1 MKVSLKKAGQGLKG
15 VSDMVIFKSPK
26 EIEKIRAS
34 NQIVADILVKLKKEV
49 KAGVTTLYL
58 NDVSEKL
65 ALEKDAVPAFKG
77 YKGYPYSLCASVNNV
92 VVHGLPSKKPLVEG
106 DIVSLDF
113 GVLFDGYYG
122 DSAITVPVG
131 KISKS
136 AKRLILITKEA
147 LYKGIMKAVSG
158 GRLSDISY
166 AVQSHVEAAGY
177 SVVRIFV
184 GHGIGSSLHEDP
196 QIPNYGKPG
205 IGIMLKQGM
214 TIAIEPMVNEK
225 GCEVDIL
232 EDGWTAVTK
241 DGGLSAHF
249 EHTVAI
255 TDNGPVILSERS
267 GS

>member
-1 MKVSLKKAGQGLKG
+1 
-15 VSDMVIFKSPK
+15 MVVFKSPK
-26 EIEKIRAS
+26 EIEKIRVS
-34 NQIVADILVKLKKEV
+34 NQIVADILGRLEKEV
-49 KAGVTTLYL
+49 RAGITTLYL
-58 NDVSEKL
+58 NDVAEKL
-65 ALEKDAVPAFKG
+65 TLEKDAVPAFKG
-77 YKGYPYSLCASVNNV
+77 YKGYPYSLCTSVNNV
-92 VVHGLPSKKPLVEG
+92 VVHGLPSKKPLAEG

-136 AKRLILITKEA
+136 AKKLVLITKEA
-147 LYKGIMKAVSG
+147 LYKGITKAVPG
-158 GRLSDISY
+158 GRLSDISH

-205 IGIMLKQGM
+205 IGIMLKTGM
-214 TIAIEPMVNEK
+214 TLAIEPMVNEK

-232 EDGWTAVTK
+232 EDGWTAITK

-249 EHTVAI
+249 EHTIAV
-255 TDNGPVILSERS
+255 TDNKPAILSERI

>member
-1 MKVSLKKAGQGLKG
+1 
-15 VSDMVIFKSPK
+15 MVVFKSPK

-34 NQIVADILVKLKKEV
+34 NKIVADILVKLEKEV
-49 KAGVTTLYL
+49 KPGVTTLYL
-58 NDVSEKL
+58 DNIAEKM
-65 ALEKDAVPAFKG
+65 AREKDAVPAFKG
-77 YKGYPYSLCASVNNV
+77 YKGYPYSLCTSVNSV
-92 VVHGLPSKKPLVEG
+92 VVHGLPSKKPLAEG
-106 DIVSLDF
+106 DIISLDF

-136 AKRLILITKEA
+136 AKKLILVTKEA
-147 LYKGIMKAVSG
+147 LYKGIAKALPG
-158 GRLSDISY
+158 GRLSDISH

-205 IGIMLKQGM
+205 IGIMLKAGM
-214 TIAIEPMVNEK
+214 TLAIEPMVNEK

-232 EDGWTAVTK
+232 EDGWTAITK

-249 EHTVAI
+249 EHTIAI
-255 TDNGPVILSERS
+255 TDNKPVILSERI

>member
-1 MKVSLKKAGQGLKG
+1 
-15 VSDMVIFKSPK
+15 MVVFKSPK
-26 EIEKIRAS
+26 EIEKIRIS
-34 NQIVADILVKLKKEV
+34 NQIVADILAKLKKEV

-58 NDVSEKL
+58 NEVAERL
-65 ALEKDAVPAFKG
+65 ARKKNALPAFKG
-77 YKGYPYSLCASVNNV
+77 YKGYPYSLCTSVNNV
-92 VVHGLPSKKPLVEG
+92 VVHGLPSKKSLVEG

-136 AKRLILITKEA
+136 AKRLILTTKES
-147 LYKGIMKAVSG
+147 LYKGITKAVPG
-158 GRLSDISY
+158 GRLSDISH
-166 AVQSHVEAAGY
+166 AIQSHVEAAGY
-177 SVVRIFV
+177 SVVRVFV

-205 IGIMLKQGM
+205 IGIMLNAGM

-232 EDGWTAVTK
+232 EDGWTAITK

-249 EHTVAI
+249 EHTIAI
-255 TDNGPVILSERS
+255 TENGPVILSERI